1 MDDATTAAVGDLL
14 GPLLYG
20 TPSSSSSSLTNVS
33 PFSSRSGVGSATFGE
48 GGNISTTLDPRFLQF
63 QNDFLG
69 QSGSNLGQL
78 GAFGNNPFQQS
89 QPFNLQQ
96 TTQDQYNLLE
106 GLQANARNEAVM
118 GQEERLFNQ
127 GRLGSTGGIA
137 EQRGLQDSIGQQQTQ
152 NMQSAFG
159 QGLGA
164 QQQQFMQ
171 DVGVNQQQN
180 NQQQLLASLSQG
192 LFGSAMSPEQMLQ
205 NQLQVGGQ
213 LNTSSSSES
222 SSGNEGGLF
231 SAIGL

>member
-1 MDDATTAAVGDLL
+1 MPIPWAAIASGAPQVLDGLF
-14 GPLLYG
+14 GG
-20 TPSSSSSSLTNVS
+20 GSSSSSSQSVDPFNTN
-33 PFSSRSGVGSATFGE
+33 SGLGSTSFDGANST
-48 GGNISTTLDPRFLQF
+48 TTLDPRFLQA
-63 QNDFLG
+63 QNNFLG

-89 QPFNLQQ
+89 QPFDLQQ
-96 TTQDQYNLLE
+96 TTQEQYNLLE

-192 LFGSAMSPEQMLQ
+192 LFNSAMAPEQMLL
-205 NQLQVGGQ
+205 NQMQVGGAFAPQ
-213 LNTSSSSES
+213 SSES
-222 SSGNEGGLF
+222 ESSDDGWF
-231 SAIGL
+231 